1 MLTLSTI
8 RRRIGGAAAARPLA
22 LLKVDIEGFE
32 WLEMQQNTSRRAT
45 AIGTVLEKEPALAH
59 LMAEI
64 SAAPPQF
71 EQLCIELHHGTP
83 RAWQLAIRRMLE
95 LGFTLAAV
103 EGARFHN
110 GHQPMAE
117 LTFVRADG
125 AASSGR
131 PRGRH
136 AAEVRGTTLCRGAR
150 RRARRLR
157 APCRGC
163 TARSKVS
170 VSFVREKSR
179 VRSAHRGQRH
189 TDHAWHT
196 LTQGWYSSA
205 AQFHQRRGAAE
216 GAARHHRRRHDGAVE
231 GDARRVLEDVVD
243 PPLEAGNVLE

>member
-1 MLTLSTI
+1 
-8 RRRIGGAAAARPLA
+8 
-22 LLKVDIEGFE
+22 
-32 WLEMQQNTSRRAT
+32 MQQNTSRRAT

-131 PRGRH
+131 PRGAPHAH
-136 AAEVRGTTLCRGAR
+136 AAAR
-150 RRARRLR
+150 SPRKVVSRSSPAR
-157 APCRGC
+157 AP
-163 TARSKVS
+163 APAPSHL
-170 VSFVREKSR
+170 SR
-179 VRSAHRGQRH
+179 MYSAITG
-189 TDHAWHT
+189 
-196 LTQGWYSSA
+196 
-205 AQFHQRRGAAE
+205 
-216 GAARHHRRRHDGAVE
+216 
-231 GDARRVLEDVVD
+231 
-243 PPLEAGNVLE
+243 

>member
-125 AASSGR
+125 AA
-131 PRGRH
+131 PPH
-136 AAEVRGTTLCRGAR
+136 AAARSPRKVVSRSSPARAPVSTLS
-150 RRARRLR
+150 RLR
-157 APCRGC
+157 
-163 TARSKVS
+163 
-170 VSFVREKSR
+170 
-179 VRSAHRGQRH
+179 SAITG
-189 TDHAWHT
+189 
-196 LTQGWYSSA
+196 
-205 AQFHQRRGAAE
+205 
-216 GAARHHRRRHDGAVE
+216 
-231 GDARRVLEDVVD
+231 
-243 PPLEAGNVLE
+243 

>member
-32 WLEMQQNTSRRAT
+32 WLEMQQNTSRAAT

-103 EGARFHN
+103 EGARLHN
-110 GHQPMAE
+110 GHQPLAE

-125 AASSGR
+125 AAGFGR
-131 PRGRH
+131 PRGAPH
-136 AAEVRGTTLCRGAR
+136 AA
-150 RRARRLR
+150 
-157 APCRGC
+157 
-163 TARSKVS
+163 ARSPRKV
-170 VSFVREKSR
+170 VSRSSPAHAPAPAPSHLSR
-179 VRSAHRGQRH
+179 LYSAITR
-189 TDHAWHT
+189 
-196 LTQGWYSSA
+196 
-205 AQFHQRRGAAE
+205 
-216 GAARHHRRRHDGAVE
+216 
-231 GDARRVLEDVVD
+231 
-243 PPLEAGNVLE
+243 

>member
-32 WLEMQQNTSRRAT
+32 WLEMQQNTSRAAT

-103 EGARFHN
+103 EGARLHN
-110 GHQPMAE
+110 GHQPLAE

-125 AASSGR
+125 AASFGR
-131 PRGRH
+131 PRG
-136 AAEVRGTTLCRGAR
+136 APAR
-150 RRARRLR
+150 SPRKVVPRSSPAR
-157 APCRGC
+157 APAPS
-163 TARSKVS
+163 TL
-170 VSFVREKSR
+170 SR
-179 VRSAHRGQRH
+179 
-189 TDHAWHT
+189 
-196 LTQGWYSSA
+196 LYS
-205 AQFHQRRGAAE
+205 GI
-216 GAARHHRRRHDGAVE
+216 
-231 GDARRVLEDVVD
+231 
-243 PPLEAGNVLE
+243 AG

>member
-22 LLKVDIEGFE
+22 LLKMDIEGFE

-103 EGARFHN
+103 EGARLHN
-110 GHQPMAE
+110 GHQPLAE

-125 AASSGR
+125 AAGFGR
-131 PRGRH
+131 PRGAPVH
-136 AAEVRGTTLCRGAR
+136 AAAR
-150 RRARRLR
+150 SPRHNVVPRSSPAR
-157 APCRGC
+157 AP
-163 TARSKVS
+163 APAPSHL
-170 VSFVREKSR
+170 SR
-179 VRSAHRGQRH
+179 
-189 TDHAWHT
+189 
-196 LTQGWYSSA
+196 LY
-205 AQFHQRRGAAE
+205 GAIT
-216 GAARHHRRRHDGAVE
+216 G
-231 GDARRVLEDVVD
+231 
-243 PPLEAGNVLE
+243 

>member
-32 WLEMQQNTSRRAT
+32 WLEMQQNTSRAAT

-103 EGARFHN
+103 EGARL
-110 GHQPMAE
+110 QPWD
-117 LTFVRADG
+117 LWDQLSFGRALADFSAG
-125 AASSGR
+125 PPSSAVTPRVARLIAATPSLSDFL
-131 PRGRH
+131 GRH
-136 AAEVRGTTLCRGAR
+136 CGG
-150 RRARRLR
+150 
-157 APCRGC
+157 
-163 TARSKVS
+163 
-170 VSFVREKSR
+170 
-179 VRSAHRGQRH
+179 
-189 TDHAWHT
+189 
-196 LTQGWYSSA
+196 SA
-205 AQFHQRRGAAE
+205 AA
-216 GAARHHRRRHDGAVE
+216 
-231 GDARRVLEDVVD
+231 DVDSLFAKVAS
-243 PPLEAGNVLE
+243 L

>member
-1 MLTLSTI
+1 
-8 RRRIGGAAAARPLA
+8 
-22 LLKVDIEGFE
+22 
-32 WLEMQQNTSRRAT
+32 MQQNTSRRAT

-125 AASSGR
+125 AASFGR
-131 PRGRH
+131 PRGAPQAVRSPRH
-136 AAEVRGTTLCRGAR
+136 NVAPRSSPA
-150 RRARRLR
+150 R
-157 APCRGC
+157 APAPS
-163 TARSKVS
+163 TP
-170 VSFVREKSR
+170 SR
-179 VRSAHRGQRH
+179 
-189 TDHAWHT
+189 
-196 LTQGWYSSA
+196 LY
-205 AQFHQRRGAAE
+205 GAISGLA
-216 GAARHHRRRHDGAVE
+216 
-231 GDARRVLEDVVD
+231 
-243 PPLEAGNVLE
+243 

>member
-8 RRRIGGAAAARPLA
+8 RRRIGGAAAAKPLA

-32 WLEMQQNTSRRAT
+32 WLEMQQNTSRAAT

-103 EGARFHN
+103 EGARLHN
-110 GHQPMAE
+110 GHQPLAE

-125 AASSGR
+125 AAGFGR
-131 PRGRH
+131 PRGAPH
-136 AAEVRGTTLCRGAR
+136 ASAR
-150 RRARRLR
+150 SPRKVVSRSSPAR
-157 APCRGC
+157 APAS
-163 TARSKVS
+163 TL
-170 VSFVREKSR
+170 SR
-179 VRSAHRGQRH
+179 LHSAITG
-189 TDHAWHT
+189 
-196 LTQGWYSSA
+196 
-205 AQFHQRRGAAE
+205 
-216 GAARHHRRRHDGAVE
+216 
-231 GDARRVLEDVVD
+231 
-243 PPLEAGNVLE
+243 